1 MPQVRALDFGRA
13 FYLTSNFEQAAKW
26 ARTSVL
32 RRNDGVATVSSF
44 ELDES
49 MLSRL
54 NVLRF
59 DAPNVEWLRFVA
71 RNRAEQI
78 DDSACDVVI
87 GPVANDNTMPVL
99 NLYFKGAY
107 SEERPVCHE
116 DRECPGMPFVQ
127 GGSRCMKRTSPEV
140 LDYYDEEVVRRIVE
154 KYGYGEREA
163 LELFLRSKTYQM
175 MANPDMAMWQFG
187 PEGIFNIWESEKIT
201 GSPQRS
207 AYLRMD

>member
-49 MLSRL
+49 VLSKL

-107 SEERPVCHE
+107 SEE
-116 DRECPGMPFVQ
+116 
-127 GGSRCMKRTSPEV
+127 
-140 LDYYDEEVVRRIVE
+140 
-154 KYGYGEREA
+154 EA
-163 LELFLRSKTYQM
+163 LKRLLPQKLSDQYAMKTEK
-175 MANPDMAMWQFG
+175 AL
-187 PEGIFNIWESEKIT
+187 ESLSFKEART
-201 GSPQRS
+201 V
-207 AYLRMD
+207 